1 MRRPGFGALGV
12 LAVGAGGMLLMRRM
26 VPRMV
31 PRMCRRMEQMME
43 KLPED
48 APPRRMFVT
57 MSAIREQNERILAL
71 LEEHVRHHASRQ
83 QAGAPV

>member
-1 MRRPGFGALGV
+1 MKRLGFGALGV
-12 LAVGAGGMLLMRRM
+12 LAVGAVGMLLMR
-26 VPRMV
+26 RMV

-48 APPRRMFVT
+48 APPRRMFMN

-71 LEEHVRHHASRQ
+71 LEEHVRHHAPPEHAAAS
-83 QAGAPV
+83 A